1 MNAISTLDAAPA
13 IALPD
18 DDEQLR
24 KLIAGTGANAEAV
37 RPIAVSA
44 GGRGIPVT
52 PQTPGRAIP
61 INRAT
66 GAPEELNNQGK
77 PIAPGIAG
85 LWARADNI
93 HNPFLRALGKIG
105 AVGARAIDVAGSVA
119 APGAMAQIPGTALNQ
134 KVEEASAN
142 RNRAADDRSAM
153 AQAET
158 AHTQAETSRVPPEIE
173 HTQAETKA
181 LSAPKAEKPENV
193 QQLYADAV
201 QESLEKGEDPNQ
213 NPKVKQLADAITG
226 IQKEAQSKEPNRD
239 DRAIGIMAKPKEQ
252 WTPEE
257 AAYMRG
263 YDQYVQ
269 KTKVQPGVS
278 RAQIYLQGRE
288 MPAIDTQNNN
298 ALTFANPNQINSAP
312 GRFVPQAGG
321 AKALGQTALIEDIR
335 GNIQQTRD
343 SLKNPKMPEFDATQ
357 RAQIAIA
364 LGGSDPASAIS
375 AAFRGGVL
383 GNLSSEQQE
392 YLINLAQLVENSMA
406 MRSVLGAGQGSDDM
420 RRAIR
425 GTIPGPNT
433 PSKEYALKQLDKF
446 EAVLNRLEKGIPQVP
461 LAKGNGNEA
470 QISDHD
476 PLGILK

>member
-1 MNAISTLDAAPA
+1 MGAIPIPDAAPS
-13 IALPD
+13 IALPG

-24 KLIAGTGANAEAV
+24 KLIAGTGANAQSIIPKAT
-37 RPIAVSA
+37 SS
-44 GGRGIPVT
+44 RGISVT
-52 PQTPGRAIP
+52 PQTPTRAIP

-66 GAPEELNNQGK
+66 GQPEQLNDQGK
-77 PIAPGIAG
+77 AIAPGVAG
-85 LWARADNI
+85 LWTRADNI
-93 HNPFLRALGKIG
+93 HNPILRTLGKIG

-119 APGAMAQIPGTALNQ
+119 APGVMAQIPGTTLNQ
-134 KVEEASAN
+134 EIGEH
-142 RNRAADDRSAM
+142 RAARQAKEDTANAARE
-153 AQAET
+153 AET
-158 AHTQAETSRVPPEIE
+158 AHTQAETSAIPAQIE
-173 HTQAETKA
+173 HTEAATKA
-181 LSAPKAEKPENV
+181 LNTPKAEKPENV

-201 QESLEKGEDPNQ
+201 ADAMGRGAKPSEDPHVQ
-213 NPKVKQLADAITG
+213 QLADAITG
-226 IQKEAQSKEPNRD
+226 IQKEAQPKEPNRD
-239 DRAIGIMAKPKEQ
+239 DRAISIMSKPKEQ

-288 MPAIDTQNNN
+288 MPAIDTANNN

-312 GRFVPQAGG
+312 GRYVPQAGG

-343 SLKNPKMPEFDATQ
+343 SLKNPKMPEFDANQ

-364 LGGSDPASAIS
+364 MGGSDPASAIG
-375 AAFRGGVL
+375 AALRGGVL
-383 GNLSSEQQE
+383 GNLSSEQQD

-425 GTIPGPNT
+425 STIPGPNT
-433 PSKEYALKQLDKF
+433 PSKEYALKQLEKF

-461 LAKGNGNEA
+461 LANGGSS
-470 QISDHD
+470 QGGGKHWD
-476 PLGILK
+476 PIEGKYVD